1 MLRLVYPERDSSV
14 AEFTLSEAEVLSQN
28 DKRQRARK
36 DKKRGAH
43 GQGDKR
49 DIWIVTG
56 WQLGQK

>member
-1 MLRLVYPERDSSV
+1 LLRGVYPERDSSV
-14 AEFTLSEAEVLSQN
+14 ASLSQN
-28 DKRQRARK
+28 DKRQRAQK

-49 DIWIVTG
+49 GIWVVTG

>member
-1 MLRLVYPERDSSV
+1 MLRGVYPERDSSV

-28 DKRQRARK
+28 DKRHR
-36 DKKRGAH
+36 AH

-49 DIWIVTG
+49 GIWVVTG